1 MTSLAGSLGVDWA
14 RRSSHLELPLRVRRE
29 KRSRLRWLQAIF
41 FCCCANEI
49 GGLAKTSAGS
59 ESKTSTTSP

>member
-29 KRSRLRWLQAIF
+29 KRSRLRWLQAVF
-41 FCCCANEI
+41 LFCCANEI
-49 GGLAKTSAGS
+49 GVLITSPGL
-59 ESKTSTTSP
+59 ESKTSNTSP